1 MTSEAAGPA
10 PCRWPRPAPSP
21 GGAVARRR
29 RGRER
34 GRGPAGR
41 GVLHVSG
48 GVAWGRFRCGARRE
62 AAGECGT
69 GTARGDTGAAEE
81 VGGAAL
87 HLRRLRGPVRRRP
100 RLRSALRPA
109 GPRPLLTAAQAGPHL
124 GGSSLP
130 PTGRRARLP
139 AGRAGAGRLRH
150 RLAAR
155 ETFLPVRAAAGA
167 GTGGGCRR

>member
-10 PCRWPRPAPSP
+10 PPRLQAGPLL
-21 GGAVARRR
+21 GAGAA
-29 RGRER
+29 GAR

-69 GTARGDTGAAEE
+69 GTARGDTGAAGE

-109 GPRPLLTAAQAGPHL
+109 GPAASPHGRAGRAAPHL